1 MKKLLI
7 IFAALAIMAGSCSKE
22 EGDAEQ
28 PKDNPGNNQE
38 GDGTEKPGN
47 NQEDTIPVNVE
58 SSLLAGNDTRPDW
71 EAPNYDNWEQ
81 TMSVRILPQKILE
94 PYVTEGDLLCAM
106 MNDEVRGLTE
116 PVFDP
121 DMTFFPLTVGA
132 DGAEA
137 KIFLYYYCDSLHRI
151 YSTEWTDFNASL
163 PPMGED
169 GIYRPEFA
177 K

>member
-28 PKDNPGNNQE
+28 PKNNPGNNKE
-38 GDGTEKPGN
+38 GIGTEKPGN
-47 NQEDTIPVNVE
+47 NQEDTIAVNVD
-58 SSLLAGNDTRPDW
+58 SSLLAGNDARPDW

-81 TMSVRILPQKILE
+81 TMSVRILPQKKLE

-106 MNDEVRGLTE
+106 MRGLTE
-116 PVFDP
+116 PVFEP
-121 DMTFFPLTVGA
+121 DMIFFPLTIGA

-137 KIFLYYYCDSLHRI
+137 KIHLYYYCDSLHRI
-151 YSTEWTDFNASL
+151 YTTQWTDFNASL

>member
-1 MKKLLI
+1 M
-7 IFAALAIMAGSCSKE
+7 
-22 EGDAEQ
+22 
-28 PKDNPGNNQE
+28 
-38 GDGTEKPGN
+38 
-47 NQEDTIPVNVE
+47 
-58 SSLLAGNDTRPDW
+58 LAGNDVRPNW

-81 TMSVRILPQKILE
+81 TMSVRILPQQKLE
-94 PYVTEGDLLCAM
+94 PFVTKNDLLCAM
-106 MNDEVRGLTE
+106 MNNEVRGLTE
-116 PVFDP
+116 PVFEP

-137 KIFLYYYCDSLHRI
+137 KIYLYYYCDSLHRI
-151 YSTEWTDFNASL
+151 YSTVWTDFNASL

>member
-7 IFAALAIMAGSCSKE
+7 FFAALALLAGSCSKE
-22 EGDAEQ
+22 EGDA
-28 PKDNPGNNQE
+28 DIAGNNQSGNVNGSGNE
-38 GDGTEKPGN
+38 NQFDGKTDSIEN
-47 NQEDTIPVNVE
+47 AVD
-58 SSLLAGNDTRPDW
+58 SSMLAGNDVRPNW

-81 TMSVRILPQKILE
+81 TMSVRILPQQKLE
-94 PYVTEGDLLCAM
+94 SFVTKNDLLCAM
-106 MNDEVRGLTE
+106 MNNEVRGLTE
-116 PVFDP
+116 PVFEP

-137 KIFLYYYCDSLHRI
+137 KIYLYYYCDSLHRI
-151 YSTEWTDFNASL
+151 YSTEWTDFNSSL